1 MWNFH
6 TYMKYIVISD
16 ETLQPRELG
25 TLNMKFLDKNSGLIA
40 RVSKMIC
47 DGWSPQGGV
56 SFGEGKYLQALILQ
70 EEE

>member
-1 MWNFH
+1 
-6 TYMKYIVISD
+6 
-16 ETLQPRELG
+16 
-25 TLNMKFLDKNSGLIA
+25 MKFLDKNSGLIA